1 MAMPRKSIE
10 EGLNITVSTDL
21 NMEAAA
27 RLKARAQQERR
38 SKAFIIREAIEMYL
52 NTSVVI
58 IEVK

>member
-1 MAMPRKSIE
+1 MMPRKSIE

-21 NMEAAA
+21 NMEAAT

-52 NTSVVI
+52 ATSIVT